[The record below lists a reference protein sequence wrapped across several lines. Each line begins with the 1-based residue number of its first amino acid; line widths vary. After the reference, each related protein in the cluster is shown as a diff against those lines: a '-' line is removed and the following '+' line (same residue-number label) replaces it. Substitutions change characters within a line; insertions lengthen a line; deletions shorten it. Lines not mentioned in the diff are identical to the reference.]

1 MSNGAGEADQSSATG
16 IYFNRPGVAVVT
28 WDASCQAAHVEWQ
41 GWADPTEF
49 AGANDAIIRAMSDH
63 HGSRS
68 LGDLRK
74 MKAIQQSNQDWAQ
87 NDWLPRIIAAG
98 LRRMALVIAESGLAM
113 MNVESILSRVPGTK
127 LDVGYFAT
135 IEEAR
140 AWLIRPVT
148 TTPATLEAKPLG

>member
-1 MSNGAGEADQSSATG
+1 MGSKAIEANPSRPAGT
-16 IYFNRPGVAVVT
+16 YFDRPGVAVVT
-28 WDASCQAAHVEWQ
+28 WDPACRAAHIEWQ

-49 AGANDAIIRAMSDH
+49 AAANDAVIVALTEHRSSRA
-63 HGSRS
+63 

-87 NDWLPRIIAAG
+87 QEWLPRVLAAG
-98 LRRMALVIAESGLAM
+98 LTRMALVIAESGLAM

-140 AWLIRPVT
+140 AWLTRPT
-148 TTPATLEAKPLG
+148 TLTPTSLEARP